1 MAKNNVKVLFI
12 TEKWCDA
19 DPNKGL
25 TNNYHNLFKTF
36 ENVFPHAKFSIVHL
50 DEYSM
55 LKKKHIDNF
64 IPTLSDRVEPEIV
77 IFSLL
82 G

>member
-1 MAKNNVKVLFI
+1 MVKNNKKVLFV

-19 DPNKGL
+19 DPKKGL

-36 ENVFPHAKFSIVHL
+36 KTAYPDTKFSIVHL

-55 LKKKHIDNF
+55 LKKKHIDAF
-64 IPTLSDRVEPEIV
+64 IPKLIDN
-77 IFSLL
+77 L
-82 G
+82 